1 MSITLKTVSVTSK
14 NSLLDNEKYQFFP
27 IKSFSRS
34 KPLVYS
40 TQLYTK
46 NSYSSNETP
55 VMSFKDSY
63 EISII
68 SYLKKKYL
76 NSKPDHY
83 LIELN
88 PKSSICM
95 DRSKSSSSLFSND
108 TSIHEFKYNTT
119 LDIEPNINLPLI
131 RPNELES
138 ALGIQNFNNK
148 NKNKS
153 ITNPCIQNNEMTI
166 KNICLDLI
174 LFVLIEAKEKMVPL
188 KKKFLQSSPKPSLNV
203 TSNDKKPKSSMRL
216 RAMVM
221 DLILFTS
228 FDVF

>member
-1 MSITLKTVSVTSK
+1 MSITLKTVSVSSK
-14 NSLLDNEKYQFFP
+14 NSLLDHERYQFFP
-27 IKSFSRS
+27 INSSSRS

-40 TQLYTK
+40 TQLFTK
-46 NSYSSNETP
+46 SSYSSNEKP
-55 VMSFKDSY
+55 VMTFKDSY

-76 NSKPDHY
+76 ISKPDNY
-83 LIELN
+83 SIDLN
-88 PKSSICM
+88 SKSICM
-95 DRSKSSSSLFSND
+95 DRSKSSSSVFSND

-119 LDIEPNINLPLI
+119 PIIEPKVNLPLI

-138 ALGIQNFNNK
+138 ALGIQNFK
-148 NKNKS
+148 NRSES
-153 ITNPCIQNNEMTI
+153 ITNPCIQNREMTV

-174 LFVLIEAKEKMVPL
+174 LFVLIEAKEKMMPL
-188 KKKFLQSSPKPSLNV
+188 KKKILESSPKPDLNV
-203 TSNDKKPKSSMRL
+203 KTNDIKPKSSMRL

-228 FDVF
+228 FDGF

>member
-1 MSITLKTVSVTSK
+1 MSITLKTVSVSSK
-14 NSLLDNEKYQFFP
+14 NSLLDHERYQFFP
-27 IKSFSRS
+27 INSSSRS

-40 TQLYTK
+40 TQLFTK
-46 NSYSSNETP
+46 SSYSSNEKP

-76 NSKPDHY
+76 NSKCDNY
-83 LIELN
+83 SIDLN
-88 PKSSICM
+88 SKSICM
-95 DRSKSSSSLFSND
+95 DRSESSSSVFSND

-119 LDIEPNINLPLI
+119 PDIEPKVNLPLI

-138 ALGIQNFNNK
+138 ALGIQNLK
-148 NKNKS
+148 NRNES
-153 ITNPCIQNNEMTI
+153 IANPCIQNKEMTI

-174 LFVLIEAKEKMVPL
+174 LFVLIEAKEKMMPL
-188 KKKFLQSSPKPSLNV
+188 RKKILESSPKPILNV
-203 TSNDKKPKSSMRL
+203 TSNDIKPKNSMRL

-228 FDVF
+228 FDGF